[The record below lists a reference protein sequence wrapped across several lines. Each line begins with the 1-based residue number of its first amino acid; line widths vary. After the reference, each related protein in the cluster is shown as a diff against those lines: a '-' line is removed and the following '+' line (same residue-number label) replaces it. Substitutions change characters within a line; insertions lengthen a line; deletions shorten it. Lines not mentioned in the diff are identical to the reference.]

1 MGERGAEL
9 FYNTG
14 LLLHKQGHYEDAARL
29 YQEAINERAEFAEAF
44 LNLGHAMMSQGNE
57 AEAKSCWK
65 LALEAKP
72 ELATGY
78 F

>member
-1 MGERGAEL
+1 M
-9 FYNTG
+9 
-14 LLLHKQGHYEDAARL
+14 LLHKQGHYEDAARL
-29 YQEAINERAEFAEAF
+29 YQEAINEKGEFAEAF